1 MSRSP
6 ARRPTLLP
14 SVRRLWRGSHQLQL
28 GTDPGRAVMLELT
41 DPASARML
49 DLLDGTRTETVLLRE
64 TTRLEI
70 PESDVHLILGQLR
83 RAGYV
88 VDAHTLNPTGTGGL
102 GDGAR
107 RRIETEAAALALR
120 RNRGDDATPATLL
133 RRRLSARVLVAG
145 GGRLAAAIAEALD
158 AAGVGH
164 LDTEST
170 TAGGAAAN
178 ASPLRLTRR
187 RVSVAVLV
195 GTSGPAALTALALR
209 GTPHLAVSVRDAT
222 VLVGPLVLPGRGPC
236 LNCLD
241 LHRLDRDPAWRILAP
256 QMQDATATEPIAW
269 TTLLAGAALAAEEV
283 LIQLQGGRP
292 HTLGATVEIAGP
304 VETVWRRW
312 TQHPACGCGRRRRTM
327 PPTSGAG

>member
-41 DPASARML
+41 DPASARVL
-49 DLLDGTRTETVLLRE
+49 DLLDGTRTEAVLLRE

-70 PESDVHLILGQLR
+70 PEGDVRLILDELR

-88 VDAHTLNPTGTGGL
+88 VDAHTINPVAGGL
-102 GDGAR
+102 CDPAR

-120 RNRGDDATPATLL
+120 RDLGSDATPATLL

-145 GGRLAAAIAEALD
+145 ASPLAAAIAEALD
-158 AAGVGH
+158 VAGVGH
-164 LDTEST
+164 LDAEST
-170 TAGGAAAN
+170 TVGGAAAN
-178 ASPLRLTRR
+178 GSPLRLTRR
-187 RVSVAVLV
+187 RVSAAVLV

-209 GTPHLAVSVRDAT
+209 GTPHLAIAVRDAT
-222 VLVGPLVLPGRGPC
+222 VLVGPFVLPGRGPC

-241 LHRLDRDPAWRILAP
+241 LHRLDRDPAWRVLAP
-256 QMQDATATEPIAW
+256 QMQDATATEPVAW
-269 TTLLAGAALAAEEV
+269 TTVLAGAALAADEV

-292 HTLGATVEIAGP
+292 RTLSATVEIAGP
-304 VETVWRRW
+304 VDTVWRRW